1 MYFLQ
6 HYHSIK
12 RYLKTCKYITWFINL
27 LIFGL
32 ILLSIYTILMKLPVY
47 TCYQEARLLGH
58 DLDIIVLTKEG
69 CGTIIKDKFIPLKDL

>member
-6 HYHSIK
+6 HYRSIK

-32 ILLSIYTILMKLPVY
+32 FLFSIYIILIKLPLY
-47 TCYQEARLLGH
+47 SCYQEAKLLDH
-58 DLDIIVLTKEG
+58 DLDIIVLTKDG
-69 CGTIIKDKFIPLKDL
+69 CGTIIKNEFIPLKDL

>member
-1 MYFLQ
+1 
-6 HYHSIK
+6 
-12 RYLKTCKYITWFINL
+12 
-27 LIFGL
+27 
-32 ILLSIYTILMKLPVY
+32 MKLPVY